1 MAQLKDLLVAGNARI
16 IGESSFNDNVTVN
29 GDLSATNVSG
39 DGSSLTNLN
48 ASNIASG
55 TLAAGRLPT
64 SGVTAGSYG
73 LSSNKTGS
81 HGAGFSIPYI
91 TVDTYGRITSIS
103 NKTLTL
109 PTDNNTDTKVTQT
122 ITNLNASYPL
132 LLAPNGQTKTATT
145 TAYFDSGITLNP
157 EKNIITGAKL
167 EYNYTSAPTQPDA
180 VIKVGSSNF
189 DVNIFKVFDYASGY
203 KANGGGYGYSLMYN
217 GTGEGIG
224 NALTLYCDN
233 QGNASKVIGWQ
244 LNQSGQMGI
253 KTSANSNYSLYVDG
267 ASYFKGA
274 ITTTGVTSIT
284 NTTASTNKSSG
295 ALKVSGGA
303 GIAGRMSA
311 NEVMVAD
318 EVTLRYDST
327 LKAMKF
333 VF

>member
-29 GDLSATNVSG
+29 GILTG
-39 DGSSLTNLN
+39 DGSNLTNLN

-55 TLAAGRLPT
+55 TLNANRLPN
-64 SGVTAGSYG
+64 SGVTASSYG
-73 LSSNKTGS
+73 PSANATPAHSGS
-81 HGAGFSIPYI
+81 FSVPYF
-91 TVDTYGRITSIS
+91 TVDAHGRITSAS
-103 NKTLTL
+103 TKTITL
-109 PTDNNTDTKVTQT
+109 PSDNNTDTKVTQT

-132 LLAPNGQTKTATT
+132 LLAPSGQTTTATT

-189 DVNIFKVFDYASGY
+189 DVNIFKVFDYATGY
-203 KANGGGYGYSLMYN
+203 KADGGGYGYSLMYN

-233 QGNASKVIGWQ
+233 QGSASKVIGWQ

-318 EVTLRYDST
+318 EVTLQYDST